1 MSVFMPSVD
10 PVTKWYRRSLFLG
23 IVVAVIGAGV
33 FLPAIAGNWI
43 YDDHP
48 LIRENPYAHS
58 FAWWPRWF
66 VTDFW
71 DVSEETV
78 LFGSRIV
85 YWRPAI
91 TASYALDWQLGGG
104 SPVMFH
110 ITNTLA
116 QACVAGL
123 AFVVLRRWIGVTV
136 PALLAALLFAV
147 HPTKAE
153 SVAWIS
159 GRTDIYC
166 MLAILVATEGVAR
179 RLVGKRGGLAMEV
192 FGTLAAY
199 MCKEQAI
206 VLPAFIGVEAWVA
219 AGRPAI
225 DGQIV
230 KRIARAALPQTVLA
244 VVYFGLR
251 RVFLPIKAA
260 SLEGGIGVSDHLQA
274 ILETIGRFV
283 SLSFAPHDLSIQ
295 QGLVRYSNGHSL
307 HSTPYMVIGAVAV
320 VGMIAAAVVARK
332 RWPFITIGVA
342 FYLITLAP
350 TSNIIYT
357 NMQTLVSERFLYL
370 PLLGLT
376 LAVGALIA
384 RARTRAAYAITIAA
398 IAVTSMQS
406 VLRAADYRDERRFW
420 ARELALHPDS
430 PMAQGFAIG
439 EAMREKRY
447 EMALAQTLQLS
458 KSDAGYQ
465 DAFAAVQMAE
475 ILAALVPDLDR
486 ASLEKVD
493 AFCMDL
499 LEKKAPAASIAVR
512 NVTFSIP
519 TQNRLFSFKL
529 EKVRLRITALRAE
542 IKSRLGDDIGA
553 VELADAELANC
564 RRCRTAIMMTTLAH
578 ARASDYETARET
590 LGLAPRDVDDELLAS
605 IHSMVERA
613 EAAHRDGVSATGPS
627 KLRARA
633 AELSALELFGRAYD
647 VLAPY
652 KAEIVH
658 APKVVV
664 GFAELAFRAGD
675 TRTAREVLTAVESA
689 TELEA
694 HLAEWQRKMGWGQ

>member
-1 MSVFMPSVD
+1 
-10 PVTKWYRRSLFLG
+10 
-23 IVVAVIGAGV
+23 

-116 QACVAGL
+116 QAAVAGL
-123 AFVVLRRWIGVTV
+123 AFVVLRRWIGAML

-166 MLAILVATEGVAR
+166 MVAILVATEGVAR
-179 RLVGKRGGLAMEV
+179 RLSGKRGGLSMEV

-206 VLPAFIGVEAWVA
+206 VLPAFVGIEAWVA

-225 DGQIV
+225 DRQVV
-230 KRIARAALPQTVLA
+230 KRIVWVALPQTVLA
-244 VVYFGLR
+244 VAYFGLR
-251 RVFLPIKAA
+251 GVFLPIKAA
-260 SLEGGIGVSDHLQA
+260 SLEGGIGPSDHLQA

-295 QGLVRYSNGHSL
+295 QGLVRYSSGHSL
-307 HSTPYMVIGAVAV
+307 HSPLYMAIGAIALVA
-320 VGMIAAAVVARK
+320 MIAVAIVARK
-332 RWPFITIGVA
+332 RWSFVTIGIA

-370 PLLGLT
+370 PVLGLT
-376 LAVGALIA
+376 LVVGSLLACTTS
-384 RARTRAAYAITIAA
+384 RWAYAAAIAA
-398 IAVTSMQS
+398 IFATGAQS
-406 VLRAADYRDERRFW
+406 ASRSADYRDERQFW
-420 ARELALHPDS
+420 ARELALHPES

-439 EAMREKRY
+439 ESMREKRY
-447 EMALAQTLQLS
+447 EAALAQTLQLS

-465 DAFAAVQMAE
+465 DAFAAVQMAD
-475 ILAALVPDLDR
+475 ILAALIPDHDR

-493 AFCMDL
+493 AFCQEL
-499 LEKKAPAASIAVR
+499 LEKKAPAATIAVR

-542 IKSRLGDDIGA
+542 IKSRLGDDAGA
-553 VELADAELANC
+553 VALADAELAKC
-564 RRCRTAIMMTTLAH
+564 PRCRTAIMMTALAH
-578 ARASDYETARET
+578 ARASDYEAAREA
-590 LGLAPRDVDDELLAS
+590 LALAPRDVDDELLAS
-605 IHSMVERA
+605 IHTMVEQA
-613 EAAHRDGVSATGPS
+613 EAAHRDGVNVSGPA

-675 TRTAREVLTAVESA
+675 AQTAREVLATIESA
-689 TELEA
+689 SEVEA
-694 HLAEWQRKMGWGQ
+694 HLAEWERKMGWVQ